1 MKVVIAP
8 DSFKGTLSADAVAR
22 AMAEGVRRVWP
33 DADIVLTPLADG
45 GEGTADALISA
56 TSGRRVLLTVT
67 GPLGEPVGASYGL
80 LGPDESRAVVEMAS
94 ASGLHHAPE
103 DRRDPRTATT
113 YGVGELVRAA
123 LSDGVSEIIV
133 GLGGSATNDGGAG
146 AMQALGARFL
156 DAEGR
161 SLAPGGAAL
170 IDLARIDL
178 DDFVFPLG
186 QVSVIAASD
195 VRNPLIGP
203 NGASAVYGPQK
214 GANAAAVEELDAALT
229 HYADIVRRDLGG
241 DVADLAG
248 AGAAG
253 GLGAAL
259 AAFLKADFRSGI
271 DVVMEAAEFE
281 RRAAG
286 ADLVITGEGR
296 IDSQTLSGKLISG
309 LLERCR
315 ALNLPLVAVGG
326 SVDDSAV
333 TALQAQGLRHAA
345 ALVGENVTL
354 EQAKSDPARYLADTV
369 ALTLEMLSELAD
381 S

>member
-1 MKVVIAP
+1 
-8 DSFKGTLSADAVAR
+8 
-22 AMAEGVRRVWP
+22 
-33 DADIVLTPLADG
+33 
-45 GEGTADALISA
+45 
-56 TSGRRVLLTVT
+56 
-67 GPLGEPVGASYGL
+67 
-80 LGPDESRAVVEMAS
+80 
-94 ASGLHHAPE
+94 
-103 DRRDPRTATT
+103 
-113 YGVGELVRAA
+113 
-123 LSDGVSEIIV
+123 
-133 GLGGSATNDGGAG
+133 
-146 AMQALGARFL
+146 MQALGARFL

-315 ALNLPLVAVGG
+315 ALNLPLLAVGG

-354 EQAKSDPARYLADTV
+354 EQAKSNPSRYLADTV
-369 ALTLEMLSELAD
+369 ARTLEMLSELAD